1 MGLKDRDRIEQMRL
15 KERIGSYHKYMDNA
29 LLNNPDP
36 TSSHFLHGKVCV
48 RNMD

>member
-1 MGLKDRDRIEQMRL
+1 MKDRDRIEQMRL

-36 TSSHFLHGKVCV
+36 TSSHFLPGNDKKGPNSCF
-48 RNMD
+48 